1 MLGRRLSLLRP
12 FRKKKEGPGTTPAQ
26 QSEEVEQFQPLQE
39 DPGQNQTQEQDRA
52 RGRFRRTVQGFLKML
67 GVRRRKYRI
76 TPTEVMAQP
85 DPTPAELKADP
96 DVGTASID
104 GTANCDTAV
113 TDHMTNSNTA
123 LPELTMEADGATT
136 EGIADADSTP
146 IQRLPDALILDI
158 LDEGVISVEETMNQ
172 DRDMERRP
180 PRVPKLAWVKKGE
193 EESPGAAPAL
203 QPKKVEQFQPLQED
217 PGQNRTQEQ
226 DCARGHFHRADQRV
240 RKSKGIRRR
249 KTRTSPTKVMVQPD
263 PTPTELKADSDVG
276 TASIDGTANCDMAV
290 TDYLTN
296 SNTALP
302 ELTMEAD
309 HTGTEGIVDAD
320 SIPVEYLPDAPSLDA
335 LWERVLSA
343 QETMDQDRDME
354 RRPPRVPKLA
364 WVKKGEEE
372 SPGAAPALQPKKV
385 EQFQPLQE
393 DPGQHQ
399 TKEQDRARGRFHRTD
414 QVPAAIPPWDGPAV
428 TAQSGTTVG
437 AFHGTSLSSL
447 PFVLLQ
453 RLQKSVPVRRRKTRA
468 SPTEVL
474 AKPELNPTK
483 LKAKVD
489 APETEGI
496 PDADSTPIQRLS
508 DARSL
513 HVLEKRVVSV
523 EVSSLWLGT
532 VWPLKLGL
540 LGALSL

>member
-85 DPTPAELKADP
+85 DPMPAELKADP
-96 DVGTASID
+96 DVGTVSID

-113 TDHMTNSNTA
+113 TDHVTNSNTA

-158 LDEGVISVEETMNQ
+158 LDEGVISVE
-172 DRDMERRP
+172 
-180 PRVPKLAWVKKGE
+180 
-193 EESPGAAPAL
+193 
-203 QPKKVEQFQPLQED
+203 
-217 PGQNRTQEQ
+217 
-226 DCARGHFHRADQRV
+226 
-240 RKSKGIRRR
+240 
-249 KTRTSPTKVMVQPD
+249 
-263 PTPTELKADSDVG
+263 
-276 TASIDGTANCDMAV
+276 
-290 TDYLTN
+290 
-296 SNTALP
+296 
-302 ELTMEAD
+302 
-309 HTGTEGIVDAD
+309 
-320 SIPVEYLPDAPSLDA
+320 
-335 LWERVLSA
+335 
-343 QETMDQDRDME
+343 ETMDQDRDME

-508 DARSL
+508 DARSV